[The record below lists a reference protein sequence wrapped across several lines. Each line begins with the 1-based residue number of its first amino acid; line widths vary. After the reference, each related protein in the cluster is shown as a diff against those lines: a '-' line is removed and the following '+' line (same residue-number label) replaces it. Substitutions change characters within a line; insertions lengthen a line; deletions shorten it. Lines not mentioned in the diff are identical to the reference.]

1 MKKKA
6 PRQLWQLMVML
17 RVSEALAQMHSEKGN
32 IPLTRLML
40 GYEPLQKMQQKA
52 HEFIHGMNA

>member
-40 GYEPLQKMQQKA
+40 GYEPLQKM
-52 HEFIHGMNA
+52 